1 MKKQK
6 NTIEYINNEQSKNSP
21 RNTNIKLICDVTG
34 KESNSKLM
42 TKENQMLYLEIH
54 NIDDGNKMFKQ
65 QLFTIATLAY
75 KMWEQMPEEEQ
86 LEDWMESKI
95 AQCEQSV
102 IAVVKTYLYDEVN
115 DDIKGM
121 DTLNYNDI
129 IIGK

>member
-1 MKKQK
+1 MANIVISEEQLKMLMDIKNKKQ
-6 NTIEYINNEQSKNSP
+6 
-21 RNTNIKLICDVTG
+21 IKED
-34 KESNSKLM
+34 K
-42 TKENQMLYLEIH
+42 
-54 NIDDGNKMFKQ
+54 DGSYMAKQ

-75 KMWEQMPEEEQ
+75 KMWEQLPEEEQ

-129 IIGK
+129 VIGK

>member
-1 MKKQK
+1 MKNIVISEEQLKMLMEFKK
-6 NTIEYINNEQSKNSP
+6 NKP
-21 RNTNIKLICDVTG
+21 IKED
-34 KESNSKLM
+34 K
-42 TKENQMLYLEIH
+42 
-54 NIDDGNKMFKQ
+54 DGSYMAKQ

-102 IAVVKTYLYDEVN
+102 IAVVKSYLYNEMK
-115 DDIKGM
+115 DDLKGM
-121 DTLNYNDI
+121 DTLNFDDL

>member
-1 MKKQK
+1 MANIVISEEQLKMLMDIKNKKQ
-6 NTIEYINNEQSKNSP
+6 
-21 RNTNIKLICDVTG
+21 IKED
-34 KESNSKLM
+34 K
-42 TKENQMLYLEIH
+42 
-54 NIDDGNKMFKQ
+54 DGSYMAKQ

-102 IAVVKTYLYDEVN
+102 IAVVKTYLYNEVN

-129 IIGK
+129 VIGK

>member
-1 MKKQK
+1 MANIVISEEQLKMLMDLK
-6 NTIEYINNEQSKNSP
+6 NRKP
-21 RNTNIKLICDVTG
+21 IKED
-34 KESNSKLM
+34 K
-42 TKENQMLYLEIH
+42 
-54 NIDDGNKMFKQ
+54 DGSYMAKQ

-75 KMWEQMPEEEQ
+75 KMWEQMTEDEQ

-102 IAVVKTYLYDEVN
+102 IAVVKTYMYDEVQ
-115 DDIKGM
+115 DEIKGM

>member
-1 MKKQK
+1 MANIVISEEQLKLLMDLKNKKQ
-6 NTIEYINNEQSKNSP
+6 
-21 RNTNIKLICDVTG
+21 IKED
-34 KESNSKLM
+34 K
-42 TKENQMLYLEIH
+42 
-54 NIDDGNKMFKQ
+54 DGSYMAKQ

>member
-1 MKKQK
+1 MA
-6 NTIEYINNEQSKNSP
+6 
-21 RNTNIKLICDVTG
+21 
-34 KESNSKLM
+34 
-42 TKENQMLYLEIH
+42 
-54 NIDDGNKMFKQ
+54 KQ

>member
-1 MKKQK
+1 MGNVILTEKQL
-6 NTIEYINNEQSKNSP
+6 E
-21 RNTNIKLICDVTG
+21 KLI
-34 KESNSKLM
+34 
-42 TKENQMLYLEIH
+42 
-54 NIDDGNKMFKQ
+54 NKMKTVNENHSEGSYMAKQ
-65 QLFTIATLAY
+65 QLFTIATLAHA
-75 KMWEQMPEEEQ
+75 MWEKMEDGEQ

>member
-1 MKKQK
+1 MLMDIKNKKQ
-6 NTIEYINNEQSKNSP
+6 
-21 RNTNIKLICDVTG
+21 IKED
-34 KESNSKLM
+34 K
-42 TKENQMLYLEIH
+42 
-54 NIDDGNKMFKQ
+54 DGSYMAKQ

-75 KMWEQMPEEEQ
+75 KMWEQLPEEEQ

-129 IIGK
+129 VIGK

>member
-1 MKKQK
+1 MANIVISEEQLKLLMDLKNKKQ
-6 NTIEYINNEQSKNSP
+6 
-21 RNTNIKLICDVTG
+21 IKED
-34 KESNSKLM
+34 K
-42 TKENQMLYLEIH
+42 
-54 NIDDGNKMFKQ
+54 DGSYMAKQ

-102 IAVVKTYLYDEVN
+102 IAVVKSYLYNEVK
-115 DDIKGM
+115 DDLKGM
-121 DTLNYNDI
+121 DTLNFDDL

>member
-1 MKKQK
+1 MANIIISEEQLKMLMDIKNKKQ
-6 NTIEYINNEQSKNSP
+6 
-21 RNTNIKLICDVTG
+21 IKED
-34 KESNSKLM
+34 K
-42 TKENQMLYLEIH
+42 
-54 NIDDGNKMFKQ
+54 DGSYMAKQ

-86 LEDWMESKI
+86 LEDWMETKI

-102 IAVVKTYLYDEVN
+102 IAVVKTYLYDEVK